1 MKKKKTF
8 MIIILIAFIGVI
20 GVVLA
25 NVNNQSV
32 EKISQKNTTN
42 NTNTTS
48 TTNSLNTNSTTNSTF
63 TTTQSIGKVRK
74 STEKAKVDTSNIVE
88 ITDNFFIEQTNDLY
102 INLNDYI
109 GKTIKIEGLIYSYED
124 SNGDICYAV
133 VRNTPGCCGSDGLA
147 GLDIRYDEDYP
158 EEDTWVEVIGL
169 VGSDTVY
176 GSKIPAIQ
184 VSSLTLKEKGTTFVT
199 N

>member
-1 MKKKKTF
+1 MNKKKIF
-8 MIIILIAFIGVI
+8 MIIILIAFICGI
-20 GVVLA
+20 GVVLV
-25 NVNNQSV
+25 NVNNKSL
-32 EKISQKNTTN
+32 EKISDKTN
-42 NTNTTS
+42 NI
-48 TTNSLNTNSTTNSTF
+48 TTNSTINSSNINSP
-63 TTTQSIGKVRK
+63 TKGNGKVRK
-74 STEKAKVDTSNIVE
+74 STEKAKADTNNMVE

-147 GLDIRYDEDYP
+147 GLDIRYDEEYP
-158 EEDTWVEVIGL
+158 EGDTWVEVIGV
-169 VGSDTVY
+169 VGTDTMY

-184 VSSLTLKEKGTTFVT
+184 VSEMKVKERGTTFVT

>member
-1 MKKKKTF
+1 MNKKKIF
-8 MIIILIAFIGVI
+8 MIIILIVFVGGI

-25 NVNNQSV
+25 NVNNKSV
-32 EKISQKNTTN
+32 EIISDKTN
-42 NTNTTS
+42 NTNNTMISSTS
-48 TTNSLNTNSTTNSTF
+48 DSSNTNNNTTKSNE
-63 TTTQSIGKVRK
+63 KVRK
-74 STEKAKVDTSNIVE
+74 STEKAKADTSNMVE

-102 INLNDYI
+102 LNSNDYI

-158 EEDTWVEVIGL
+158 EEDTWVEVIGV
-169 VGSDTVY
+169 VGTDTMY

-184 VSSLTLKEKGTTFVT
+184 VSSMTVKEKGTTFVT

>member
-1 MKKKKTF
+1 MNKKKIF
-8 MIIILIAFIGVI
+8 MIIILIAFVGGI

-25 NVNNQSV
+25 NVNSKSV
-32 EKISQKNTTN
+32 EKISYKNNNTTTSSTSN
-42 NTNTTS
+42 SSNTN
-48 TTNSLNTNSTTNSTF
+48 NSTT
-63 TTTQSIGKVRK
+63 QSNGKIRK
-74 STEKAKVDTSNIVE
+74 STEKAKADTNNMVE

-102 INLNDYI
+102 INLNNYM

-158 EEDTWVEVIGL
+158 EEDTWVEVIGV
-169 VGSDTVY
+169 VGTDTMY

-184 VSSLTLKEKGTTFVT
+184 VSSMKIKEKGTTFVT

>member
-1 MKKKKTF
+1 MNKKKIF

-20 GVVLA
+20 GVVFV
-25 NVNNQSV
+25 NVNNQSTQ
-32 EKISQKNTTN
+32 KISKQDTNTTN
-42 NTNTTS
+42 NTS
-48 TTNSLNTNSTTNSTF
+48 TNSTSNSSYTA
-63 TTTQSIGKVRK
+63 TQSSGKIRK
-74 STEKAKVDTSNIVE
+74 STEKAKANTNNMVE

-102 INLNDYI
+102 INLNDYV

-133 VRNTPGCCGSDGLA
+133 VRNTPGCCGNDGLA
-147 GLDIRYDEDYP
+147 GLDIRYNEDYP
-158 EEDTWVEVIGL
+158 EENTWVEVIGV
-169 VGSDTVY
+169 VGTDTMY

-184 VSSLTLKEKGTTFVT
+184 VSSMKIKEKGTTFVS

>member
-1 MKKKKTF
+1 MKKKKIF
-8 MIIILIAFIGVI
+8 MIIILIAFIGII
-20 GVVLA
+20 GVALA

-32 EKISQKNTTN
+32 EKISKDN
-42 NTNTTS
+42 NTNNNTTTS
-48 TTNSLNTNSTTNSTF
+48 NTSNSSNINSTT
-63 TTTQSIGKVRK
+63 QSSGKIRK
-74 STEKAKVDTSNIVE
+74 STEKAKANTNNMVE

-102 INLNDYI
+102 LNLNDYI

-133 VRNTPGCCGSDGLA
+133 VRNTPGCCGNDGLA

-158 EEDTWVEVIGL
+158 AEDTWVEVIGV
-169 VGSDTVY
+169 VGTDTMY
-176 GSKIPAIQ
+176 GSEIPAIQ
-184 VSSLTLKEKGTTFVT
+184 VSSMKIKEKGTTFVT

>member
-1 MKKKKTF
+1 MKKKKIF

-20 GVVLA
+20 GVILG

-32 EKISQKNTTN
+32 QKISKQDANTTN
-42 NTNTTS
+42 NTNTSS
-48 TTNSLNTNSTTNSTF
+48 TTNSSNTNSTIKS
-63 TTTQSIGKVRK
+63 SGKVKK
-74 STEKAKVDTSNIVE
+74 STEKAKADTSNMVE

-133 VRNTPGCCGSDGLA
+133 VRNTPGCCGNDGLA

-158 EEDTWVEVIGL
+158 EEDTWVEVIGV
-169 VGSDTVY
+169 VGTDTMY

-184 VSSLTLKEKGTTFVT
+184 VSSMKVKEKGTTFVS

>member
-1 MKKKKTF
+1 MKKKKIF

-20 GVVLA
+20 GVALA

-32 EKISQKNTTN
+32 EKISKDNNATDNTTISS
-42 NTNTTS
+42 TS
-48 TTNSLNTNSTTNSTF
+48 DSSNTNSTT
-63 TTTQSIGKVRK
+63 QSSGKIRK
-74 STEKAKVDTSNIVE
+74 STEKAKANTNNMVE

-102 INLNDYI
+102 LNLNDYI

-133 VRNTPGCCGSDGLA
+133 VRNTPGCCGNDGLA

-158 EEDTWVEVIGL
+158 EEDTWVEVIGV
-169 VGSDTVY
+169 VGTDTMY

-184 VSSLTLKEKGTTFVT
+184 VSSMTIKEKGTTFVT

>member
-1 MKKKKTF
+1 MNKKKII

-20 GVVLA
+20 GVVFA
-25 NVNNQSV
+25 NINNKSV
-32 EKISQKNTTN
+32 EKLNNQDNNTTKS
-42 NTNTTS
+42 TNTTS
-48 TTNSLNTNSTTNSTF
+48 NSSNTTYSTTQNK
-63 TTTQSIGKVRK
+63 GKVRK
-74 STEKAKVDTSNIVE
+74 SSGKAKANMNNMVE

-102 INLNDYI
+102 LNLNDYI

-133 VRNTPGCCGSDGLA
+133 VRNTPGCCGNDGMA

-158 EEDTWVEVIGL
+158 EEDTWVEVIGV
-169 VGSDTVY
+169 VGTDTMY

-184 VSSLTLKEKGTTFVT
+184 VSSMKIKEKGTTFVT

>member
-1 MKKKKTF
+1 MKKKKIV

-32 EKISQKNTTN
+32 QKISKQDVNTTN
-42 NTNTTS
+42 KTS
-48 TTNSLNTNSTTNSTF
+48 TNSTSNSTY
-63 TTTQSIGKVRK
+63 TATQGKGKVRK
-74 STEKAKVDTSNIVE
+74 STEKAKANTNNMVE

-109 GKTIKIEGLIYSYED
+109 GKTIKIEGLVYSYQD

-133 VRNTPGCCGSDGLA
+133 IRNTPGCCGSDGLA

-158 EEDTWVEVIGL
+158 EEDTWVEVIGV
-169 VGSDTVY
+169 VGTDTMY
-176 GSKIPAIQ
+176 GNKIPAIQ
-184 VSSLTLKEKGTTFVT
+184 VSSMKVKEKGKTFVT

>member
-1 MKKKKTF
+1 MNKKKIF

-20 GVVLA
+20 GIVIA
-25 NVNNQSV
+25 NVSNQSV
-32 EKISQKNTTN
+32 DKINKQNTNITN
-42 NTNTTS
+42 NITTS
-48 TTNSLNTNSTTNSTF
+48 NTSNLSNVNSTS
-63 TTTQSIGKVRK
+63 TQSIGKIRK
-74 STEKAKVDTSNIVE
+74 SKGKAKADTSNMIE

-102 INLNDYI
+102 LNLNDYI
-109 GKTIKIEGLIYSYED
+109 GKTIKIEGLIYFYDD

-133 VRNTPGCCGSDGLA
+133 VRNTPGCCGNDGLA

-158 EEDTWVEVIGL
+158 EENTWVEVIGV
-169 VGSDTVY
+169 VGTDTTY

-184 VSSLTLKEKGTTFVT
+184 VSSMTIKEEGTTFVT

>member
-1 MKKKKTF
+1 MNKKKIF
-8 MIIILIAFIGVI
+8 MIIILIAFIGGI

-25 NVNNQSV
+25 NVNNKSV
-32 EKISQKNTTN
+32 EKISDKTNNTTTN
-42 NTNTTS
+42 NTTNTS
-48 TTNSLNTNSTTNSTF
+48 NINSITKSS
-63 TTTQSIGKVRK
+63 GKVRK
-74 STEKAKVDTSNIVE
+74 STEKTKADTSNMVE

-102 INLNDYI
+102 INLNDYV

-133 VRNTPGCCGSDGLA
+133 VRNTPGCCGNDGLA

-158 EEDTWVEVIGL
+158 EEDTWVEVIGV
-169 VGSDTVY
+169 VGTDTMY
-176 GSKIPAIQ
+176 GSEIPAIQ
-184 VSSLTLKEKGTTFVT
+184 VSSMTVKEKGTTFVT